1 MDRFLQRNQS
11 IDQEWSYMLHIGRRC
26 PFRIQLE
33 KGKPESKYLEPL
45 TIEEE
50 HVFHFCQTEG
60 EVNSEDILQHSGFS
74 VVKLTMILLQLQ
86 LKGYIQETE
95 QGRYIIKTGL

>member
-1 MDRFLQRNQS
+1 MIRNGAICCTS
-11 IDQEWSYMLHIGRRC
+11 AEDVLSEYNWKE
-26 PFRIQLE
+26 E

-50 HVFHFCQTEG
+50 YVFHFCQTEG

-74 VVKLTMILLQLQ
+74 VVKLTMILLQL
-86 LKGYIQETE
+86 KGYIQETE